1 MFKEPFQIFLVI
13 TFLAEPNSLPDPAPY
28 ASPEVPE
35 TDAAE
40 TPTEDMINKMI
51 DEFQLYRDP
60 YLTDVITEC
69 YGRTPLHIAVT
80 DRRKDVVNCFIDF
93 RGRLQECIRL

>member
-1 MFKEPFQIFLVI
+1 M
-13 TFLAEPNSLPDPAPY
+13 TEPNSLPDPASY
-28 ASPEVPE
+28 APPEVPG
-35 TDAAE
+35 TDTVE

-51 DEFQLYRDP
+51 DDFQLYRDP

-80 DRRKDVVNCFIDF
+80 DKRKDVVNCFIDF
-93 RGRLQECIRL
+93 RGRLQKSVWV

>member
-1 MFKEPFQIFLVI
+1 
-13 TFLAEPNSLPDPAPY
+13 
-28 ASPEVPE
+28 
-35 TDAAE
+35 
-40 TPTEDMINKMI
+40 MINKMI

-80 DRRKDVVNCFIDF
+80 DKRKDVVNCFIDF
-93 RGRLQECIRL
+93 RGRLQDCMYLGVNSPWENFKTPCVHHQSRMLFMDGTIAHSCQSHIIRT